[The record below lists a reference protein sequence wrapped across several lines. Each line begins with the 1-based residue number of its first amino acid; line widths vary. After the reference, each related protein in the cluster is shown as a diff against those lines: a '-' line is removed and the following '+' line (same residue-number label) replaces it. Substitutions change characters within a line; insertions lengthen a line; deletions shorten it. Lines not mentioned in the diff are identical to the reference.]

1 MKDTQIKK
9 LIEEGNTYQDVAN
22 LLGISRQRAHQLANP
37 VKSPYDRVNV
47 RLATKQA
54 IANLA
59 KERGM
64 SMLDFMDYVAQYF
77 AEECTCRE
85 NDDVLCPVCKK
96 YLEQKEIE

>member
-1 MKDTQIKK
+1 MDTPIKK

-22 LLGISRQRAHQLANP
+22 LMGISRQRAHQLANP

-47 RLATKQA
+47 RMETKQA

-59 KERGM
+59 KSKGM
-64 SMLDFMDYVAQYF
+64 SMLDFVDYLVEYF
-77 AEECTCRE
+77 VDYECTCRE
-85 NDDVLCPVCKK
+85 NDDVLCPACRK